1 MALIDL
7 GFVLAVVAF
16 GWGLSLVAY
25 RRIAARRN
33 WPMGSWQTHRP
44 HLMILVGAA
53 AALVGL
59 SYALARG
66 YGGYLLSAGL
76 IPAFGIA
83 WAAFWIGFFRVG
95 AQSALLLAP
104 AAAVLLL
111 VHWLG

>member
-1 MALIDL
+1 MALIEL
-7 GFVLAVVAF
+7 GFVLSVVAF
-16 GWGLSLVAY
+16 GWGLSLAAY
-25 RRIAARRN
+25 RRVAARRE

-44 HLMILVGAA
+44 HLVILVGAA
-53 AALVGL
+53 TVLVAF

-66 YGGYLLSAGL
+66 YGGYLLSAAL

-111 VHWLG
+111 VRWLG